1 MGLQMAKKKKIRDEF
16 STIFKT
22 GNEDAIKEM
31 LDKYPWLLSEVS
43 SEMDNRMFEQNQI
56 VAVIG
61 VMEDELGGPASMD
74 DIMLS
79 LNADFNIL
87 RKNKEEIQDL
97 ILKIEDLNL
106 VKKEGNG
113 WILTDEGGRVCD
125 AFLNRNLKDFEL

>member
-1 MGLQMAKKKKIRDEF
+1 MGLQMAKKKKIREEF

-43 SEMDNRMFEQNQI
+43 SEMDSRMFEQNQI
-56 VAVIG
+56 VAAIG

-74 DIMLS
+74 DIVLS
-79 LNADFNIL
+79 LDADFNI
-87 RKNKEEIQDL
+87 RKSKEELQPL
-97 ILKIEDLNL
+97 ILNIEDLNL

-125 AFLNRNLKDFEL
+125 AFLNKNLEDIEF

>member
-1 MGLQMAKKKKIRDEF
+1 MAKKKKIREEF
-16 STIFKT
+16 SAIFKT

-43 SEMDNRMFEQNQI
+43 SEMDSRMFEQNQI
-56 VAVIG
+56 VAAIG

-79 LNADFNIL
+79 LNADFNI

-97 ILKIEDLNL
+97 IFNIEDLNL
-106 VKKEGNG
+106 VKKEENG

-125 AFLNRNLKDFEL
+125 AFLNKNLEDIEF

>member
-1 MGLQMAKKKKIRDEF
+1 MAKKKKIREEF

-43 SEMDNRMFEQNQI
+43 SEMDSRMSEQNQI
-56 VAVIG
+56 VAAIG

-79 LNADFNIL
+79 LNADFNI
-87 RKNKEEIQDL
+87 RKSKEELQPL
-97 ILKIEDLNL
+97 ILNNEDLNL

-125 AFLNRNLKDFEL
+125 AFLNKNLKEFEL

>member
-1 MGLQMAKKKKIRDEF
+1 MGLQMAKKKKIREEF
-16 STIFKT
+16 STLFKT

-31 LDKYPWLLSEVS
+31 LNKYPWLLSEVS

-56 VAVIG
+56 VAAIG

-74 DIMLS
+74 DIILS
-79 LNADFNIL
+79 LNADFNI

-106 VKKEGNG
+106 VSREGNG

-125 AFLNRNLKDFEL
+125 AFLNKNLKDFEI

>member
-1 MGLQMAKKKKIRDEF
+1 MAKKKKIREEF

-43 SEMDNRMFEQNQI
+43 SEMDSRMFEQNQI
-56 VAVIG
+56 VAAIG

-74 DIMLS
+74 DIVLS
-79 LNADFNIL
+79 LDADFNI
-87 RKNKEEIQDL
+87 RKSKEELQPL
-97 ILKIEDLNL
+97 ILNIEDLNL

-125 AFLNRNLKDFEL
+125 AFLNKNLKEFEL

>member
-1 MGLQMAKKKKIRDEF
+1 MAKKKKIREEF

-43 SEMDNRMFEQNQI
+43 SEMDSRMSEQNQI
-56 VAVIG
+56 VAAIG

-79 LNADFNIL
+79 LNADFNI
-87 RKNKEEIQDL
+87 RKSKEELQPL
-97 ILKIEDLNL
+97 ILNNEDLNL

-125 AFLNRNLKDFEL
+125 AFLNKNLKDIEF

>member
-1 MGLQMAKKKKIRDEF
+1 MAKKKKIREDF

-43 SEMDNRMFEQNQI
+43 SEMDNTMAEQNQI

-79 LNADFNIL
+79 LNADFNI
-87 RKNKEEIQDL
+87 RKTKEQVQNL
-97 ILKIEDLNL
+97 ILNIEDLNL
-106 VKKEGNG
+106 IKKEGNG
-113 WILTDEGGRVCD
+113 WILTNEGGRVCD
-125 AFLNRNLKDFEL
+125 AFLNKNLKDFEL

>member
-1 MGLQMAKKKKIRDEF
+1 EEF

-43 SEMDNRMFEQNQI
+43 SEMDSRMSEQNQI
-56 VAVIG
+56 VAAIG

-79 LNADFNIL
+79 LNADFNI
-87 RKNKEEIQDL
+87 RKSKEELQPL
-97 ILKIEDLNL
+97 ILNNEDLNL
-106 VKKEGNG
+106 IKKEGNG

-125 AFLNRNLKDFEL
+125 AFLNKNLKEFEL

>member
-1 MGLQMAKKKKIRDEF
+1 MGLQMAKKKKIREEF

-56 VAVIG
+56 VAAIG

-74 DIMLS
+74 DIVLS
-79 LNADFNIL
+79 LDADFNI
-87 RKNKEEIQDL
+87 RKSKEELQPL
-97 ILKIEDLNL
+97 ILNNEDLNL

-113 WILTDEGGRVCD
+113 WILTNEGGRVCD
-125 AFLNRNLKDFEL
+125 AFLNKNLKEFEL

>member
-1 MGLQMAKKKKIRDEF
+1 MGLQMAKKKKIREEF
-16 STIFKT
+16 STLFKT

-31 LDKYPWLLSEVS
+31 LNKYPWLLSEVS

-56 VAVIG
+56 VAAIG

-74 DIMLS
+74 DIILS
-79 LNADFNIL
+79 LNADFNI

-106 VKKEGNG
+106 VSREGNG

-125 AFLNRNLKDFEL
+125 AFLNKILKDFEI

>member
-1 MGLQMAKKKKIRDEF
+1 MAKKKKIREEF

-43 SEMDNRMFEQNQI
+43 SEMDSRMFEQNQI
-56 VAVIG
+56 VAAIG

-79 LNADFNIL
+79 LNADFNI
-87 RKNKEEIQDL
+87 RKSKEELQPL
-97 ILKIEDLNL
+97 ILNNEDLNL

-125 AFLNRNLKDFEL
+125 AFLNKNLKEFEL

>member
-1 MGLQMAKKKKIRDEF
+1 MAKKKKIREEF

-43 SEMDNRMFEQNQI
+43 SKMDSRMFEQNQI
-56 VAVIG
+56 VAAIG

-79 LNADFNIL
+79 LNADFNI
-87 RKNKEEIQDL
+87 RKSKEELQPL
-97 ILKIEDLNL
+97 ILNNEDLNL
-106 VKKEGNG
+106 IKKEGNG

-125 AFLNRNLKDFEL
+125 AFLNKNLKEFEL

>member
-1 MGLQMAKKKKIRDEF
+1 MAKKKKIREEF

-43 SEMDNRMFEQNQI
+43 SEMDSRMFEQNQI
-56 VAVIG
+56 VAAIG

-74 DIMLS
+74 DIVLS
-79 LNADFNIL
+79 LDADFNI
-87 RKNKEEIQDL
+87 RKSKEELQPL
-97 ILKIEDLNL
+97 ILNIEDLNL

-125 AFLNRNLKDFEL
+125 AFLNKNLEDIEF

>member
-1 MGLQMAKKKKIRDEF
+1 MGLQMAKKKKIREEF
-16 STIFKT
+16 STLFKT

-31 LDKYPWLLSEVS
+31 LNKYPWLLSEVS

-56 VAVIG
+56 VAAIG

-74 DIMLS
+74 DIILS
-79 LNADFNIL
+79 LNADFNI

-106 VKKEGNG
+106 VSREGNG

-125 AFLNRNLKDFEL
+125 AFLNKNLNDFEL

>member
-1 MGLQMAKKKKIRDEF
+1 MAKKKKIREEF

-43 SEMDNRMFEQNQI
+43 SEMDSRMSEQNQI
-56 VAVIG
+56 VAAIG
-61 VMEDELGGPASMD
+61 VMEDELGGPASID

-79 LNADFNIL
+79 LNADFNI
-87 RKNKEEIQDL
+87 RKSKEELQPL
-97 ILKIEDLNL
+97 ILNNEDLNL

-125 AFLNRNLKDFEL
+125 AFLNKNLKDIEF

>member
-1 MGLQMAKKKKIRDEF
+1 MAKKKKIREEF

-43 SEMDNRMFEQNQI
+43 SEMDSRMFEQNQI
-56 VAVIG
+56 VAAIG

-79 LNADFNIL
+79 LNADFNI

-97 ILKIEDLNL
+97 ILNIEDLNL
-106 VKKEGNG
+106 VSREGNG

-125 AFLNRNLKDFEL
+125 AFLNKNLKDIEF

>member
-1 MGLQMAKKKKIRDEF
+1 MAKKKKIREEF
-16 STIFKT
+16 STIFKL

-43 SEMDNRMFEQNQI
+43 SEMDSKMFEQNQI
-56 VAVIG
+56 VAAIG

-79 LNADFNIL
+79 LNADFNI
-87 RKNKEEIQDL
+87 RKSKEELQPL
-97 ILKIEDLNL
+97 ILNNEDLNL
-106 VKKEGNG
+106 VKKEGTG

-125 AFLNRNLKDFEL
+125 AFLNKNLKEFEL

>member
-1 MGLQMAKKKKIRDEF
+1 MAKKKKIREEF

-43 SEMDNRMFEQNQI
+43 SEMDSRMFEQNQI
-56 VAVIG
+56 VAAIG

-74 DIMLS
+74 DIVLS
-79 LNADFNIL
+79 LDADFNIH
-87 RKNKEEIQDL
+87 KSKEELQPL
-97 ILKIEDLNL
+97 ILNIEDLNL

-125 AFLNRNLKDFEL
+125 AFLNKNIKEFEL

>member
-1 MGLQMAKKKKIRDEF
+1 MAKKKKIREEF

-43 SEMDNRMFEQNQI
+43 SEMDSRMFEQNQI
-56 VAVIG
+56 VAAIG
-61 VMEDELGGPASMD
+61 VMEDELGGPVSMD
-74 DIMLS
+74 DIVLD
-79 LNADFNIL
+79 LDADFNI
-87 RKNKEEIQDL
+87 RKSKEELQPL
-97 ILKIEDLNL
+97 ILNIEDLNL

-125 AFLNRNLKDFEL
+125 AFLNKNLEDIEF

>member
-1 MGLQMAKKKKIRDEF
+1 MAKKKKIREEF

-43 SEMDNRMFEQNQI
+43 SEMDSRMFEQNQI
-56 VAVIG
+56 VAAIG

-74 DIMLS
+74 DIVLS
-79 LNADFNIL
+79 LDADFNI
-87 RKNKEEIQDL
+87 RKSREELQPL
-97 ILKIEDLNL
+97 ILNSEDLNL
-106 VKKEGNG
+106 IEKEGNG

-125 AFLNRNLKDFEL
+125 AFLNKNLKEFEL

>member
-1 MGLQMAKKKKIRDEF
+1 MGLQMAKKKKIREEF

-43 SEMDNRMFEQNQI
+43 SEMDSRMFEQNQI
-56 VAVIG
+56 VAAIG

-79 LNADFNIL
+79 LNADFNI
-87 RKNKEEIQDL
+87 RKSKEELQPL
-97 ILKIEDLNL
+97 ILNNEDLNL

-125 AFLNRNLKDFEL
+125 AFLNKNLKDIEF

>member
-1 MGLQMAKKKKIRDEF
+1 MAKKKKIREEF

-43 SEMDNRMFEQNQI
+43 SEMDSRMFEQNQI
-56 VAVIG
+56 VAAIG

-79 LNADFNIL
+79 LNADFNIS
-87 RKNKEEIQDL
+87 KSKEELQPL
-97 ILKIEDLNL
+97 ILNNEDLNL

-125 AFLNRNLKDFEL
+125 AFLNKNLKDIEF

>member
-1 MGLQMAKKKKIRDEF
+1 MGLQMAKKKKIREEF

-31 LDKYPWLLSEVS
+31 LDKYPWL
-43 SEMDNRMFEQNQI
+43 
-56 VAVIG
+56 AIG

-79 LNADFNIL
+79 LDADFNI
-87 RKNKEEIQDL
+87 RKSKEELQPL
-97 ILKIEDLNL
+97 ILNNEDLNL

-125 AFLNRNLKDFEL
+125 AFLNKNLKEFEL

>member
-1 MGLQMAKKKKIRDEF
+1 MAKKKKIREEF

-43 SEMDNRMFEQNQI
+43 SEMDSRMSEQNQI
-56 VAVIG
+56 VAAIG

-79 LNADFNIL
+79 LNADFNI
-87 RKNKEEIQDL
+87 RKSKEELQPL
-97 ILKIEDLNL
+97 ILNNEDLNL
-106 VKKEGNG
+106 IKKEGNG

-125 AFLNRNLKDFEL
+125 AFLNKNLKEFEL

>member
-1 MGLQMAKKKKIRDEF
+1 MAKKKKIREEF

-22 GNEDAIKEM
+22 GNEDAIREM
-31 LDKYPWLLSEVS
+31 LDEYPWLLSEVS
-43 SEMDNRMFEQNQI
+43 SEMDNQMFEQNQI

-79 LNADFNIL
+79 LNADFNI

-97 ILKIEDLNL
+97 ILNIEDLNL
-106 VKKEGNG
+106 VSREGNG

-125 AFLNRNLKDFEL
+125 AFLNKNLKDIEF

>member
-1 MGLQMAKKKKIRDEF
+1 MGLQMANKKKIREEF
-16 STIFKT
+16 STRFKT

-56 VAVIG
+56 VAAIG
-61 VMEDELGGPASMD
+61 VMEDELGGPASID

-79 LNADFNIL
+79 LNTDFNI
-87 RKNKEEIQDL
+87 RKYTKEEIQSL
-97 ILKIEDLNL
+97 ILNTEDLNL
-106 VKKEGNG
+106 VSKEGNG

-125 AFLNRNLKDFEL
+125 AFLNKNLKDFEL

>member
-1 MGLQMAKKKKIRDEF
+1 MGLQMAKKKKIREEF

-43 SEMDNRMFEQNQI
+43 SEMDSRMFEQNQI
-56 VAVIG
+56 VAAIG

-79 LNADFNIL
+79 LNADFNI
-87 RKNKEEIQDL
+87 RKSKEELQPL
-97 ILKIEDLNL
+97 ILNNEDLNL

-125 AFLNRNLKDFEL
+125 AFLNKNLKEFEL

>member
-1 MGLQMAKKKKIRDEF
+1 MAKKKKIREEF
-16 STIFKT
+16 SAIFKT

-43 SEMDNRMFEQNQI
+43 SEMDSRMSEQNQI
-56 VAVIG
+56 VAAIG

-79 LNADFNIL
+79 LNADFNI

-97 ILKIEDLNL
+97 IFNIEDLNL
-106 VKKEGNG
+106 VKKEENG

-125 AFLNRNLKDFEL
+125 AFLNKNLEYIEF